1 VTHASSRRA
10 SGAASRH
17 PVLELL
23 EARRAVGSQP
33 PARADGARVA
43 LVVEGGAMRG
53 IVSCAMAG
61 ALERAG
67 LTDAFDLVVGTS
79 AGALN
84 GAALLSGVAE
94 GCTRAYAEDFT
105 SRHFIDPRRLLVGR
119 PAVDVAWSM
128 DFACDYLDADRHRRT
143 LASPI
148 ELHCLAVDVE
158 TCRAVDLTGFE
169 TLSDQRSALLASSRM
184 PYVGGQPVEH
194 RGRRYLDGG
203 LIEPIPITPA
213 REAGATHLLVL
224 QTRPEGVPR
233 SHPGRFADRMIERRL
248 RALNPGL
255 VPIWRRRTPDYERIV
270 AEIAAGSSDVLGIR
284 PPFGAPT
291 VSQLERRPERLRAAA
306 TAAREQV
313 EALLAG

>member
-1 VTHASSRRA
+1 MTHASSRRA

-17 PVLELL
+17 PVIELL
-23 EARRAVGSQP
+23 KARRAAGSKP
-33 PARADGARVA
+33 LARSDGARVA

-67 LTDAFDLVVGTS
+67 LTSAFDLVVGTS

-84 GAALLSGVAE
+84 GAALLAGVAE

-105 SRHFIDPRRLLVGR
+105 SRRFIDVRRLVIGR
-119 PAVDVAWSM
+119 PVVDVAWSM

-143 LASPI
+143 LESPI
-148 ELHCLAVDVE
+148 EPALPGGRLRDLPGGRPDRLQDARRPAP
-158 TCRAVDLTGFE
+158 RAARLEPDAIRRRASG
-169 TLSDQRSALLASSRM
+169 RALD
-184 PYVGGQPVEH
+184 
-194 RGRRYLDGG
+194 GRRYLDGG
-203 LIEPIPITPA
+203 LVEPIPIAPA

-233 SHPGRFADRMIERRL
+233 SHPGRFVDRMIERRL

-255 VPIWRRRTPDYERIV
+255 VEVWRRRTPDYERMV
-270 AEIAAGSSDVLGIR
+270 PRSPPAAPMCSGSGRRRAR
-284 PPFGAPT
+284 PRSASSSAGPSG
-291 VSQLERRPERLRAAA
+291 SRP
-306 TAAREQV
+306 
-313 EALLAG
+313 